1 MLCIEISRTKYIFP
15 KQWCRL
21 EEKTIDVRT
30 FWIVQKN
37 EIGVFFK
44 TNDLNQLKKNE
55 MGRSQAMNE

>member
-1 MLCIEISRTKYIFP
+1 MLCIEIGRTKYIFL

-21 EEKTIDVRT
+21 EKKKTIDVRT

-44 TNDLNQLKKNE
+44 TNDLNQLKK
-55 MGRSQAMNE
+55 MKWVVHRR